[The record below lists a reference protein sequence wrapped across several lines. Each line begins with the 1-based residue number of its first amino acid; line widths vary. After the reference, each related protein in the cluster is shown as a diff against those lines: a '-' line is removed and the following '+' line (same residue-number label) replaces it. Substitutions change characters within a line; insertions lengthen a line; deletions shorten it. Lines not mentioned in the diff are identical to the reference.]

1 MPYLGNVPAE
11 NYAQVSY
18 QDLTGGSGT
27 SFTLDY
33 PVGSAGEIEVFVN
46 NVRQEPTVAY
56 TVNGTALTM
65 TGSVAA
71 TDDFYVVFQGK
82 AEKSGTIPEKQSDGT
97 YVFPDDVT
105 VNGDLTVDT
114 NTLFVDSTN
123 NRVGMG
129 NVSPQK
135 TLDVRGELAI
145 SNGTSSYWNINRD
158 DSDGSL
164 TFTDTDTSE
173 RLRILTGGGITFN
186 GDTAAANALDDYEE
200 GSFTPTLSFSSGT
213 IGYAWNTGQYTKVGN
228 QVSANIAFY
237 VNSISSPYG
246 TMGILGLPFV
256 AASGEQ
262 YVSALN
268 FGIIR
273 SLTSDLKPVRGYIN
287 SNSSLITLT
296 INATNGG
303 FTALNANTLTTSTLI
318 YASIVYQTS

>member
-1 MPYLGNVPAE
+1 MTVTINGTTGLATDSTSAVVEA
-11 NYAQVSY
+11 VSLNHPSSSTAAITM
-18 QDLTGGSGT
+18 DAS
-27 SFTLDY
+27 
-33 PVGSAGEIEVFVN
+33 N
-46 NVRQEPTVAY
+46 NVTLAS
-56 TVNGTALTM
+56 NLTM
-65 TGSVAA
+65 TGGI
-71 TDDFYVVFQGK
+71 YLGG
-82 AEKSGTIPEKQSDGT
+82 SGS
-97 YVFPDDVT
+97 
-105 VNGDLTVDT
+105 
-114 NTLFVDSTN
+114 
-123 NRVGMG
+123 
-129 NVSPQK
+129 
-135 TLDVRGELAI
+135 
-145 SNGTSSYWNINRD
+145 
-158 DSDGSL
+158 
-164 TFTDTDTSE
+164 
-173 RLRILTGGGITFN
+173 
-186 GDTAAANALDDYEE
+186 ANLLQDYEE

-237 VNSISSPYG
+237 VNSISSPSG